1 MLWVLLTQYSHYTDR
16 TINGTKN
23 LLMKIDKSSPKCRAG
38 SREAQTNT
46 LRLLQPHTPLSPPA
60 LCEPGCLSQLSD
72 LTGPTGSRRQKQNTK
87 HYVRVTCHDFYTRK
101 CDEIKSVGILFVFL
115 FFGRPFCRSK
125 PSTGYNGPFCT
136 LGRRHHSSCPSDSLI
151 AMDQ

>member
-1 MLWVLLTQYSHYTDR
+1 MLTQYHHYTDR
-16 TINGTKN
+16 TINGAEN

-101 CDEIKSVGILFVFL
+101 GDEIKSVGILFIFL
-115 FFGRPFCRSK
+115 FLEDPCAGQSQVQSTRE
-125 PSTGYNGPFCT
+125 PSA
-136 LGRRHHSSCPSDSLI
+136 SSAGVISVLAQQILSFLWTKD
-151 AMDQ
+151 